1 MVDRDIS
8 QRLRTL
14 ADRLDALGR
23 ASLEPWLTAGLDLDG
38 GAPGFL
44 NRKFQ
49 RIVDPEDRPGG
60 PGGQVRGDQG
70 LVQQARHL
78 FAYSLMHERRPGDPR
93 VTAAAHALY
102 DHLERCFSRG
112 PGRPYAH
119 QLRATHAV
127 RSDVVQLYA
136 QGFAVFALSTYG
148 RTFDQPRAATQARQL
163 FATLDALRH
172 DDELQGYDQTNDDG
186 WLPFVIAPEGA
197 AKCTNTHIHV
207 LEALTALVRTPA
219 RDALSIRRL
228 EELARVIVTKML
240 QPSGYVHPFFARD
253 WTPVG
258 PAVVSYG
265 HDIETSWLLL
275 DALEALETA
284 GHANEATSELVTQG
298 ARRMA
303 GHALRTGWDRAGGLF
318 DHGVPE
324 GPGRTAH
331 VTCSEKI
338 WWAQAEALP
347 GIYRLYRQTR
357 DASLVERLEEALTFF
372 ETKSWDA
379 EHGGF
384 FWGVDSNGRVLGRGD
399 HKGELWKTP
408 YHGLRACLLTSD
420 WIRED
425 A

>member
-1 MVDRDIS
+1 MPDRDTS
-8 QRLRTL
+8 QRLRAL
-14 ADRLDALGR
+14 ADRIDALGR
-23 ASLEPWLTAGLDLDG
+23 ASLEPWLTAGLDPHG

-44 NRKFQ
+44 DRKFQ
-49 RIVDPEDRPGG
+49 RVVDPEDRPRG

-102 DHLERCFSRG
+102 EHLERRFSRG
-112 PGRPYAH
+112 PGSPYVH
-119 QLRATHAV
+119 QLSATYAV

-136 QGFAVFALSTYG
+136 QGFAVFALSTYA
-148 RTFDQPRAATQARQL
+148 RIFDQARAATQARQL
-163 FATLDALRH
+163 FTTLDALRH
-172 DDELQGYDQTNDDG
+172 DDELRGYDQTNDDG
-186 WLPFVIAPEGA
+186 WLPFVFAPEGA

-228 EELARVIVTKML
+228 EELAQAIVTKML

-258 PAVVSYG
+258 PTVVSYG

-275 DALEALETA
+275 DALEALDAA
-284 GHANEATSELVTQG
+284 GQTNEATRELVTHG

-303 GHALRTGWDRAGGLF
+303 EHALRAGWDPAGGLF

-324 GPGRTAH
+324 GPGRVSQ
-331 VTCSEKI
+331 VTCAEKI

-347 GIYRLYRQTR
+347 GIYRLYRLTK
-357 DASLVERLEEALTFF
+357 DPTLVDRLEQTLSFF
-372 ETKSWDA
+372 ESKSWDP
-379 EHGGF
+379 EYGGF
-384 FWGVDSNGRVLGRGD
+384 FWGVDSNGLVLGRGD

-420 WIRED
+420 WIRQHL
-425 A
+425 

>member
-1 MVDRDIS
+1 
-8 QRLRTL
+8 
-14 ADRLDALGR
+14 
-23 ASLEPWLTAGLDLDG
+23 
-38 GAPGFL
+38 
-44 NRKFQ
+44 
-49 RIVDPEDRPGG
+49 
-60 PGGQVRGDQG
+60 
-70 LVQQARHL
+70 
-78 FAYSLMHERRPGDPR
+78 MHERRPGDPR
-93 VTAAAHALY
+93 VKDAAHALY
-102 DHLERCFSRG
+102 AHLEHRFSRG

-119 QLRATHAV
+119 QLTHAHAI

-136 QGFAVFALSTYG
+136 QGFAVFALSTYA
-148 RTFDQPRAATQARQL
+148 RIFDEAHAGARARQL
-163 FATLDALRH
+163 FTSLDVLRH
-172 DDELQGYDQTNDDG
+172 DGEHGGYDQTNDDG
-186 WLPFVIAPEGA
+186 WLPFVFAPEGA

-219 RDALSIRRL
+219 RDARAISRL
-228 EELARVIVTKML
+228 DELAHVIVTRML

-275 DALEALETA
+275 DALDALDVA
-284 GHANEATSELVTQG
+284 GHGNPRARELVVSG

-303 GHALRTGWDRAGGLF
+303 EHALRTGWDPAGGLF

-324 GPGRTAH
+324 GPGRAPH
-331 VTCSEKI
+331 VTCVEKI

-347 GIYRLYRQTR
+347 GLYRLYRLTKNPT
-357 DASLVERLEEALTFF
+357 LIERLEETLAFF

-379 EHGGF
+379 EYGGF
-384 FWGVDSNGRVLGRGD
+384 FWGVDSSGKVLGRGD

-408 YHGLRACLLTSD
+408 YHGLRACVLTSD

-425 A
+425 L

>member
-1 MVDRDIS
+1 MQANDFS
-8 QRLRTL
+8 ERLRTL
-14 ADRLDALGR
+14 AARIDALGR
-23 ASLEPWLTAGLDLDG
+23 ASLEPWLTAGLEPHG

-44 NRKFQ
+44 DREF
-49 RIVDPEDRPGG
+49 RRVVDPEDRPGG

-78 FAYSLMHERRPGDPR
+78 FAYSLMHERRPGDER
-93 VTAAAHALY
+93 VQAAAHAVY
-102 DHLERCFSRG
+102 AHLERHFSRG
-112 PGRPYAH
+112 PGRPYVH
-119 QLRATHAV
+119 QLSPSHAV

-136 QGFAVFALSTYG
+136 QGFAVFALSTYA
-148 RTFDQPRAATQARQL
+148 RTFDEARAGGQALQL
-163 FATLDALRH
+163 LTTLDVLRH
-172 DDELQGYDQTNDDG
+172 DDEHAGYDQTNDDG
-186 WLPFVIAPEGA
+186 WLPFVSAPEGA

-219 RDALSIRRL
+219 RDERAVARL
-228 EELARVIVTKML
+228 DELARVIVTKML
-240 QPSGYVHPFFARD
+240 QPSGYVHPFFTRD

-275 DALEALETA
+275 DALEALEVA
-284 GHANEATSELVTQG
+284 GHVNETTRDLVQSG

-303 GHALRTGWDRAGGLF
+303 EHALRTGWDPAGGIF
-318 DHGVPE
+318 DHGIPD
-324 GPGRTAH
+324 GPGRVPQ
-331 VTCSEKI
+331 VTCAEKI

-347 GIYRLYRQTR
+347 GIYRLYRQTK
-357 DASLVERLEEALTFF
+357 DPTLVDRLEETLSFF

-379 EHGGF
+379 EYGDF
-384 FWGVDSNGRVLGRGD
+384 FWGVDSRGRVLGRGD

-420 WIRED
+420 WIHED
-425 A
+425 V